1 MTREDNRQVRD
12 LPVRILGNLRL
23 RPITNCP
30 EWSEQLSWRGRAK
43 QGTKQ
48 MASAFHHGQTESGGW
63 AHRF

>member
-30 EWSEQLSWRGRAK
+30 EWSSSLGEGEPSK
-43 QGTKQ
+43 
-48 MASAFHHGQTESGGW
+48 E
-63 AHRF
+63 